1 MHEEDP
7 LLSQLRTNNND
18 LIVEPLLKKVFSM
31 EVDRPVTKN
40 NQYDFG
46 YNQKSQVDRLSNGT
60 KKRFN

>member
-1 MHEEDP
+1 MLEEDP

-40 NQYDFG
+40 NQYDFS

>member
-1 MHEEDP
+1 MLEEDP